1 MPKPHVF
8 ASRESL
14 IGQLRSPELA
24 KLARHF
30 FAIRSPSIQEVVR
43 TGVGG
48 NTFRAFR
55 HVPTPSIAFRTWTTA
70 RLQSTLHD
78 ILSCDGAD
86 GYASQVHTATQ
97 ALETFWRGHANK
109 EMGYGRGAKLLN
121 LVLKKLACLEGLT
134 DEQRARLTSL
144 MHVPWDSYTIQGLRL
159 VAPAL
164 NIPRN
169 ATMKFITTP
178 EQYRAFVAIISN
190 IATEAKVPAIYYDV
204 LAWDGAH

>member
-8 ASRESL
+8 ASRGSL
-14 IGQLRSPELA
+14 IEQLRSPELA
-24 KLARHF
+24 ELARRF
-30 FAIRSPSIQEVVR
+30 FAGRSPSIQEVVR

-55 HVPTPSIAFRTWTTA
+55 HVPTPSMAFRAWTTA
-70 RLQSTLHD
+70 RLQPTLHD

-86 GYASQVHTATQ
+86 SYALQVHAATQ
-97 ALETFWRGHANK
+97 ALETFWRGHADK

-121 LVLKKLACLEGLT
+121 LVLKKLACLESLP
-134 DEQRARLTSL
+134 DEQRTRLISL

-164 NIPRN
+164 SIPRN

-178 EQYRAFVAIISN
+178 EQYRGFLAV
-190 IATEAKVPAIYYDV
+190 IAGIAAEAKVPAIYYDV
-204 LAWDGAH
+204 LAWDKAH